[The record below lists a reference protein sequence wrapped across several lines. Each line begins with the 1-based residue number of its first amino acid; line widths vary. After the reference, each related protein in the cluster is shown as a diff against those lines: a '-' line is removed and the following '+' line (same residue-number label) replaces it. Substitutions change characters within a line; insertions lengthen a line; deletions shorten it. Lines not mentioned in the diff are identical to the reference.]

1 MNATSAATKKD
12 SWVERL
18 DTELSALAN
27 AQFSTPEFE
36 LLFSTPLTLKR
47 AQHVAKQMVFYNVN
61 RREGWAFVQAKAPWE
76 IKRLIWE
83 HEKDELFHDPR
94 GGSDHRA
101 LMSKEAIALGVSE
114 SELAA
119 AKPSPLIAA
128 TLMAF
133 NNASSSLPWLGA
145 MAFAHFLERRNNGR
159 IVRGGGFSA
168 RFREKMVKEL
178 KIDSKLLI
186 SSNVHVEADMDHSD
200 SIWEAIAASVVDDYT
215 YNIALEGAQ
224 TCAVV
229 DRAFRVALAYEMRQI
244 DQ

>member
-1 MNATSAATKKD
+1 MNATPAATKAE
-12 SWVERL
+12 SWADRL
-18 DTELSALAN
+18 DAELTALAN
-27 AQFSTPEFE
+27 AQFTTTEFE

-47 AQHVAKQMVFYNVN
+47 AQHVAIQMVFYNVN
-61 RREGWAFVQAKAPWE
+61 RREGWASVQAKAPWDV
-76 IKRLIWE
+76 KRLIWE

-101 LMSKEAIALGVSE
+101 LMSKEALALGVSE
-114 SELAA
+114 AELASA
-119 AKPSPLIAA
+119 TPSPLIEA

-145 MAFAHFLERRNNGR
+145 MTLAHFLERRNNSR
-159 IVRGGGFSA
+159 LMRGGGLSA
-168 RFREKMVKEL
+168 RFRDKMVNEL

-200 SIWEAIAASVVDDYT
+200 SIWDTIAAHVKDDYS
-215 YNIALEGAQ
+215 YQVALHGAQ
-224 TCAVV
+224 TCAVL

-244 DQ
+244 DN

>member
-1 MNATSAATKKD
+1 MTASLAANKKD
-12 SWVERL
+12 SWANRL
-18 DTELSALAN
+18 DTELTALAN

-36 LLFSTPLTLKR
+36 LLFETPLNIKR
-47 AQHVAKQMVFYNVN
+47 AQYVAIQMVFYNVN
-61 RREGWAFVQAKAPWE
+61 RREGWAFVQAKAPWDV
-76 IKRLIWE
+76 KRLIWE

-114 SELAA
+114 ADLAKA
-119 AKPSPLIAA
+119 SPSPLIQA

-145 MAFAHFLERRNNGR
+145 MTLAHFLERRNNSR
-159 IVRGGGFSA
+159 LVRGGGLSA
-168 RFREKMVKEL
+168 RFRDKMVKEL

-200 SIWEAIAASVVDDYT
+200 SIWESISENVTDEYT
-215 YNIALEGAQ
+215 YKIASEGAQ
-224 TCAVV
+224 TCMVL
-229 DRAFRVALAYEMRQI
+229 DRAFRAALGYEMRNI
-244 DQ
+244 D